1 MNKHEL
7 KQRLSAIL
15 ALDSHPAH
23 IAAGFAV
30 GIFISITPFFGIHT
44 PLAIAAAFLFRLNK
58 LTTITGA
65 WVNTPLTVVPVLMAS
80 FKLGEFLLGAE
91 PRPFSV
97 NDLSWVA
104 LKPYAKAILLGSSLI
119 GLVAAVAGYFFC
131 YWLVV
136 RFRRK
141 DPGLA
146 ELTRESELTGEDL
159 EQTQEQEDAEQ
170 R

>member
-1 MNKHEL
+1 MNTHKL
-7 KQRLSAIL
+7 KTRLTAIL
-15 ALDSHPAH
+15 ALNSHPAH

-30 GIFISITPFFGIHT
+30 GVFISITPFFGVHT

-58 LTTITGA
+58 LTAITGA
-65 WVNTPLTVVPVLMAS
+65 WVNTPFTVVPMLMVS
-80 FKLGEFLLGAE
+80 YKLGELLLGSE
-91 PRPFSV
+91 PHPFSV
-97 NDLSWVA
+97 SELSWTA
-104 LKPYAKAILLGSSLI
+104 LKPYAKALLLGSSVI
-119 GLVAAVAGYFFC
+119 GLVAAVASYFLC

-159 EQTQEQEDAEQ
+159 DQTLATPDSKLP
-170 R
+170 